1 MVCTEK
7 IEENAKNILT
17 ERSGNDKII
26 YVIGTRYCVRDNRNT
41 YGGYGEAVNTADC
54 GSVMRGF
61 DPHIAP
67 HFIILKNH
75 TLL

>member
-54 GSVMRGF
+54 GSVMLGFESLYSPHRG
-61 DPHIAP
+61 IA
-67 HFIILKNH
+67 KW
-75 TLL
+75 